1 MRTMMTSAARRM
13 PKLAAVFSLALAAL
27 WPLSAEAVDIQ
38 EVTSPGGIKAL
49 LVEDHTNPLI
59 AMDFAFEGAGSTQD
73 PEGKAGLANLLSGL
87 LDEGAGDIRSE
98 AFQARLDD
106 LGVSLGFDAN
116 RDDFTGSITAITDF
130 SDEAFD
136 LLHLALTDPRFDEEP
151 VSRIKGQIAT
161 RIISQENDP
170 GTLAGEAFRKSLFA
184 DHPYGRD
191 SDGTLETLR
200 SIAPGDLED
209 FRARAFARNNLVVGV
224 VGDIN
229 ADRLGMVLDRVFG
242 DLPEADQLTAV
253 TNVQPTYGDRVSV
266 DLAIPQTT
274 IQFALP
280 GVERDDKDFFAAYLM
295 NHILGGGSF
304 SSRLYEEI
312 REKRGLAYG
321 VSSYL
326 ASYDH
331 AAILGISTATRADAA
346 EESIGIIR
354 SEIERMA
361 TEGPTAEELAKAK
374 AYVKGSYAV
383 RNLDS
388 SGAIAKTL
396 VGIQLDD
403 LGTDYIDRRQD
414 LIDAVTLDEV
424 KAMAKKLLTVEP
436 TVITVGPAGA

>member
-106 LGVSLGFDAN
+106 LGVSLGFDAS

-224 VGDIN
+224 VGDID

-295 NHILGGGSF
+295 NHILGGGDPRKAGPRLWGEF
-304 SSRLYEEI
+304 VSRL
-312 REKRGLAYG
+312 L
-321 VSSYL
+321 
-326 ASYDH
+326 
-331 AAILGISTATRADAA
+331 
-346 EESIGIIR
+346 
-354 SEIERMA
+354 
-361 TEGPTAEELAKAK
+361 
-374 AYVKGSYAV
+374 
-383 RNLDS
+383 
-388 SGAIAKTL
+388 
-396 VGIQLDD
+396 
-403 LGTDYIDRRQD
+403 
-414 LIDAVTLDEV
+414 
-424 KAMAKKLLTVEP
+424 
-436 TVITVGPAGA
+436 